1 VCPFCDVFTIIT
13 SKEKQMA
20 IAIYLLT
27 VAYVGYVLYTV
38 FSDPKKSL

>member
-1 VCPFCDVFTIIT
+1 
-13 SKEKQMA
+13 MG

-38 FSDPKKSL
+38 YNDQKKPL